1 MNKILN
7 ILLWFCIWYI
17 GCMFVMADA
26 VKDWKLA
33 ITHLWDT
40 AHVLVNWEIKEMW
53 VAEYYKNDHEEKVW
67 LVELKTWVVE
77 NMVYDYSC
85 PDIIWHW
92 ECSIEMSKE
101 DLLYFLDK

>member
-1 MNKILN
+1 MQK
-7 ILLWFCIWYI
+7 FATFFT
-17 GCMFVMADA
+17 GFVLGSFIMLFLIADEI
-26 VKDWKLA
+26 KDWSIA

-92 ECSIEMSKE
+92 ECSIEMSKD